1 MAMAATTTIVQ
12 TQRLVKAGDIN
23 PEVVIT
29 PGIFVDRI
37 VEVKNPAQESKLVAA
52 AVSYPS

>member
-1 MAMAATTTIVQ
+1 
-12 TQRLVKAGDIN
+12 VKAGDIN